1 MLLGKKNKKIID
13 PYYLISNKNSKW
25 IIGLNMK
32 DKTIK
37 FQGKIKGLEYFNE
50 LEASKFLEHD
60 IKQH

>member
-1 MLLGKKNKKIID
+1 MLLGKNTKKIID
-13 PYYLISNKNSKW
+13 PYLISNKNSKW

-37 FQGKIKGLEYFNE
+37 FLGKIKGLEYFNE
-50 LEASKFLEHD
+50 PEASKFLEHD